1 MSVELFATLGAGM
14 VGALIGSF
22 LNVCILRW
30 PAEQSVVSPRSRCP
44 GCGELI
50 AWYDNIP
57 VFSWLVLL
65 RGRCRRCQAPIS
77 IQYPLVELANALTRA
92 GATAAV
98 SGQASAALKITAENW
113 QTAPLSVDQ
122 FAQVREYVTRY
133 KVSFALQSADGK
145 PLIEPQDIELA
156 REYTYDQNA
165 SAGSPAEQELIQREL
180 RRDMEAAILRRLD
193 VALRRQP

>member
-1 MSVELFATLGAGM
+1 MRRLLFIVLSAAALSACGFHPRAMIDLPATLGP
-14 VGALIGSF
+14 VTVESTDSF
-22 LNVCILRW
+22 
-30 PAEQSVVSPRSRCP
+30 SPL
-44 GCGELI
+44 GL
-50 AWYDNIP
+50 
-57 VFSWLVLL
+57 
-65 RGRCRRCQAPIS
+65 
-77 IQYPLVELANALTRA
+77 ELANALTRA
-92 GATAAV
+92 GATAGV

-145 PLIEPQDIELA
+145 PLIEPQDIELS

-165 SAGSPAEQELIQREL
+165 SAGSPAEQELIQKEL

-193 VALRRQP
+193 VALRHQP

>member
-1 MSVELFATLGAGM
+1 MRRLLFTVLSAAALSACGFHPRAMIDLPATLGP
-14 VGALIGSF
+14 VTVVESTDSF
-22 LNVCILRW
+22 
-30 PAEQSVVSPRSRCP
+30 SPL
-44 GCGELI
+44 GL
-50 AWYDNIP
+50 
-57 VFSWLVLL
+57 
-65 RGRCRRCQAPIS
+65 
-77 IQYPLVELANALTRA
+77 ELANALTRA

-98 SGQASAALKITAENW
+98 SGQPSASLKITAENW

-145 PLIEPQDIELA
+145 PLIEPQDIELS